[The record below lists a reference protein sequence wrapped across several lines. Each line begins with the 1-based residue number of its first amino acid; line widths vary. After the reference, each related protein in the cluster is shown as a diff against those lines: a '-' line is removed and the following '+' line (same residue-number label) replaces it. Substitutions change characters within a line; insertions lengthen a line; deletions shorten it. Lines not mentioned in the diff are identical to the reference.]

1 MIPRLV
7 VASLRRRPRQ
17 LGLIAAAVLV
27 AAATVAT
34 LAAFSARAGERL
46 GARLAEFGPNL
57 VVRPEVGGP
66 PALPPAAAARVAA
79 IPGVL
84 AVVPVPPAPP
94 VPPASP
100 APSASSAPW
109 AVTGAGPRRP
119 LERSPAPLRL
129 EVRVQ
134 PAALTAV
141 ARQVEASVEG
151 VEAEPL
157 RKTSESDARLIHRLS
172 LVLLAVSCMA
182 FLLAL
187 LSVGAAT
194 AALVGERRVEVGL
207 MLALGLS
214 GRRIGAVLAAELLTA
229 ALAAALAGDLAGELA
244 AGSLARHLLGAGGG
258 PALTWSGMAAAAAV
272 AVVVVGASLLVTLGR
287 IERLDPAR
295 VLRGE

>member
-84 AVVPVPPAPP
+84 AVVPVPSAVAPAMP
-94 VPPASP
+94 PPASP
-100 APSASSAPW
+100 APSAA
-109 AVTGAGPRRP
+109 TGAGPRRP
-119 LERSPAPLRL
+119 LERSPAPVRL

-244 AGSLARHLLGAGGG
+244 AGGLARHLLGAGGG

-272 AVVVVGASLLVTLGR
+272 AVLVVGASLLVALGR